1 VCPWRSHPS
10 HLMMTQGSF
19 KRLEMSA
26 YCRAPVRSQ
35 TQNSWAPA
43 SVRSKGRHTHTVN
56 VRTLFENCVGKVRKA
71 VGAGPFTTLPDVSYC
86 DP

>member
-1 VCPWRSHPS
+1 MCPWRSHPS

-19 KRLEMSA
+19 KRLEIVGELSGSGSISNSRFVRVGFSA
-26 YCRAPVRSQ
+26 FA
-35 TQNSWAPA
+35 
-43 SVRSKGRHTHTVN
+43 GRHTHTVN